1 MAAKDRA
8 KTVYVCTEC
17 GYVSPKWSGK
27 CMGCGAWNTLTE
39 EIQRTE
45 TAQKKT
51 SERISAA
58 KAVSLMTLDP
68 ALEKRT
74 STGIGELDRV
84 LGGGLVLGSLVLLSG
99 EPGIG
104 KSTVLLQ
111 MCKTLPS
118 DTVIYYIAGEES
130 PAQLKMRAERIGVSN
145 PNLYILTE
153 TDIEEVCASIEA
165 AKPDLVIVDS
175 IQTVSHAAVTSSPGS
190 VTQVKE
196 CTSALMRTC
205 KATGIPTFI
214 VGHVNKEGSIAG
226 PKVMEHMVDTV
237 LYFEGE
243 RNLDCRILRAVKNRF
258 GSTNEI
264 GVFEMTGEGLLE
276 IENPSKLFLDGKPDS
291 ISGIATVC
299 TLEGTRPII
308 AEIQSLVAQTPFP
321 APRRTSTGFD
331 HNRLNLLI
339 AVLEKRCGLYFGN
352 SDVYLNIIGGL
363 RISEPA
369 ADLAIAMSLASA
381 LKDFIIPDDTI
392 LIGEI
397 GLAGEIRNVSHL
409 DKRIEEA
416 ESFGFK
422 RCLYPARSKLSK
434 KTRGIELIGV
444 QSLREAFSKI

>member
-1 MAAKDRA
+1 MAQKDKT

-39 EIQRTE
+39 EVQRAE
-45 TAQKKT
+45 PSVKKPISTLT
-51 SERISAA
+51 SATPI
-58 KAVSLMTLDP
+58 SLMTLDP

-111 MCKTLPS
+111 TCKTLPK
-118 DTVIYYIAGEES
+118 DKVIYYVAGEES
-130 PAQLKMRAERIGVSN
+130 PAQLKMRAERIGVDN
-145 PNLYILTE
+145 PNLFIITE
-153 TDIEEVCASIEA
+153 TDIEEICAIIEKG
-165 AKPDLVIVDS
+165 KPDLVIIDS
-175 IQTVSHAAVTSSPGS
+175 IQTVSHPAVTSSPGS

-196 CTSALMRTC
+196 CTASLMRTC
-205 KATGIPTFI
+205 KTTSVPVFI

-276 IENPSKLFLDGKPDS
+276 IENPSRLFLDGKPEN

-308 AEIQSLVAQTPFP
+308 AEIQSLVSQTPFP

-331 HNRLNLLI
+331 YNRLNLLI

-352 SDVYLNIIGGL
+352 SDVYLNVIGGL

-369 ADLAIAMSLASA
+369 ADLAIATAMASA

-392 LIGEI
+392 LIGEL
-397 GLAGEIRNVSHL
+397 GLAGEVRNVAHL

-422 RCLYPARSKLSK
+422 RCLYPARNKLPRK
-434 KTRGIELIGV
+434 RYGIELIGV
-444 QSLREAFSKI
+444 SSIREAFSKL